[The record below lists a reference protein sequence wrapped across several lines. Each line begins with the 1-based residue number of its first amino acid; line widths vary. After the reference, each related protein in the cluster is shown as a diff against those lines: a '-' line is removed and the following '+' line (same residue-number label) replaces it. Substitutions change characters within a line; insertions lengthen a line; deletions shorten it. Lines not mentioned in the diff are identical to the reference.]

1 MQEKAHNKRL
11 QLTRL
16 HHATEASV
24 MFIEGAS
31 MSKHEI
37 VKTIQIDGDFEGF
50 DDEVLFKL
58 MDGSYW
64 LQDEY
69 KYWYHYAYCPN
80 VNILRANGRLYLQ
93 VVGQQEAVLIRPIS
107 DVVESQ
113 IDGEFNG
120 WDDETVYTLTN
131 GQVWQQS
138 TYQYD
143 YTYSYCP
150 DVFIYNAGGGHI
162 MQVEGT
168 TADVRRIK

>member
-1 MQEKAHNKRL
+1 MIFFGRSMAVYL
-11 QLTRL
+11 
-16 HHATEASV
+16 SV

-31 MSKHEI
+31 MSNYEI
-37 VKTIQIDGDFEGF
+37 VKTTQIDGDFEGF

-64 LQDEY
+64 IQDQY
-69 KYWYHYAYCPN
+69 KYWYHYAYCPK
-80 VNILRANGRLYLQ
+80 VNILRASGRLYLQ
-93 VVGQQEAVLIRPIS
+93 VVGQQEAVPIRPIS

-120 WDDETVYTLTN
+120 WDGETVYALTN

-143 YTYSYCP
+143 YTYSYRP
-150 DVFIYNAGGGHI
+150 DVFIYNAGGGHK